1 MARLTLTAGESVGLS
16 SGNFSIFGST
26 AGAETVT
33 IAAGA
38 TVSLDASFNRGGD
51 IISLGG
57 NAANYTAVR
66 SGSSIVLTDTSGGT
80 ITIPVGTITSTVK
93 FADVAAGR
101 ALVFN
106 TNTNA
111 VELGAQTVT
120 TTAAGVTAGSA
131 GGSTAG
137 QSITLTAS
145 LDVVTGTAGDDTA
158 FGSLTTSGATD
169 TLTQGDSING
179 GAGVDTLSIS
189 ANGTGDVTDVSFTLS
204 NVEKVLVSNA
214 VSGGG
219 ADAVEIDLSVAD
231 TALTTVG
238 TTASTV
244 AGVATVFNNVG
255 QVVNAEM
262 KGRGDLTVNFI
273 ASVPTAGGTG
283 DVLNLTANG
292 VGSATA
298 NGTFDTNGSF
308 EVLNVTSAGSANFV
322 TIGTA
327 VDGNLSRINVSGD
340 KALTLNVG
348 ASPKA
353 NQVIDA
359 SAATAA
365 VTVSGVSGAN
375 RLTGGAGNDV
385 FVMGSSL
392 DAGTGTSKDVISG
405 GAGVDTIS
413 VSANLADTALAQV
426 TSVEQIRAVGSVTVD
441 LGATGKAAG
450 ITTILDG
457 TGASDS
463 LVATIGT
470 GYAGSVAVNL
480 NGGNDAVTGASGV
493 NLTVNADASDI
504 TIADTISGGT
514 GAASTNVLNLTADG
528 GTANV
533 VNVTGI
539 DTINVVAG
547 EDASTSITI
556 DNVQVE
562 TSGSTTVDASALTD
576 ADASLTLTALNAAGE
591 TIRVTGGA
599 GDDSITESAGN
610 SVINAGAGDDTI
622 TLGAGNDTVNAGAG
636 DDTVVVS
643 AANLTSGDSLDG
655 GEGDDTLQVSGALD
669 SSKLTGVTGFE
680 TLTFDGDVTL
690 ASGISF
696 TNFDLSAV
704 SGQQVLSLGSGYS
717 TASTVTLGAG
727 DDVVSSGSAALTI
740 DVGTRALSTGGATI
754 SGSTGGVETVNL
766 TADQTGSASTIALGG
781 SSNVNSITIVDN
793 STGGNDVSITVG
805 AQRER
810 LTIDA
815 SALDAGTGATGSSDA
830 TYENLTVDASANSS
844 GVTVTGGAGWDSIT
858 GGDGNDVLNGGEGQ
872 DTITV
877 GAGIDTVDGGAGS
890 DTIAVAGNLTRDDV
904 IDGGAGID
912 AVSYST
918 NTAQGSRA
926 FDNVSNVE
934 TVRLS
939 GTGTFTADVFVQEAG
954 VNTLTIDAGS
964 TGMVVNGSEFTSALL
979 ISATGTSTGLN
990 LTGGSAADTFSFGSS
1005 SLTSDTTVTGGAGA
1019 DVIDFVVGSGVSA
1032 SATLG
1037 AGVTSISSFTLTKA
1051 ANATGSE
1058 TLGVT
1063 LGAGFGGTGQTTFAL
1078 DASALGTG
1086 QVFTFANSSTGST
1099 STGSTV
1105 VNLGADVTGGAG
1117 SDSLTG
1123 GAGADTLRGGSGNDV
1138 VAGGNGNDALSG
1150 DAGNDTLTGGSGVDT
1165 LDGGAGTDTLTGGA
1179 GVDTLTGGAGND
1191 TFVIDDAAGNAT
1203 GFDTITDLDAGDTIR
1218 ITATIA
1224 GTSDVKFVDKGDVT
1238 AFGDFATFSDGSG
1251 TSANYVLNSVNN
1263 QVVIDVN
1270 GDGQIRATED
1280 VFVKVSNATS
1290 LSSSN
1295 MAMNFTLTEGATART
1310 IQGGANLNDTVA
1322 FTATGGS
1329 ASSGANFTFVDVDT
1343 ITFGSSGGS
1352 GADLIIGSGNT
1363 AAVAITLGS
1372 GQTVD
1377 NLGTGSNSL
1386 SITGVNVGVTVTSSG
1401 NADTLT
1407 VGGTGVAVSGL
1418 TSFADNTG
1426 ATSVTLNGSGHS
1438 FVGGLGLG
1446 SGADT
1451 VTVNGSGMTLV
1462 VTDPGTGTAGDTF
1475 TLGTASK
1482 LNSVSVGLGAGND
1495 TFTLGGSGNSFL
1507 ATGGAGND
1515 TFTISGTSITGTGDL
1530 GTGNDTVT
1538 ISGSGHSL
1546 SFTEEGTGT
1555 DSLTIGGNTNSVT
1568 ANLGSGAD
1576 TITFNSSGGT
1586 GVITGGTEVDT
1597 YVFGASQTGGI
1608 ITISDFATGS
1618 GGDVLNFGAL
1628 LDGTDVTDLTVYT
1641 NLSTGITGT
1650 GGADLV
1656 LASGFASL
1664 SHTDIGT
1671 GVGKFNFDTDG
1682 QGHIV
1687 LLGSG
1692 NDIKAY
1698 LFDSDLDGVASGW
1711 SAGDVKLLGT
1721 VTLTGAG
1728 VNSLTADNLSL

>member
-51 IISLGG
+51 IISLAG

-66 SGSSIVLTDTSGGT
+66 SGSSIVLTDASGGSV
-80 ITIPVGTITSTVK
+80 TIPVGTVTSTVK

-137 QSITLTAS
+137 QSITLATS
-145 LDVVTGTAGDDTA
+145 LDNVTGTAGDDTV

-169 TLTQGDSING
+169 TLTQGDAING

-238 TTASTV
+238 TSASTV

-273 ASVPTAGGTG
+273 SSVPTAGGTG
-283 DVLNLTANG
+283 DVINLTANG

-340 KALTLNVG
+340 KALTLSVG

-413 VSANLADTALAQV
+413 VSANVADTALAQV
-426 TSVEQIRAVGSVTVD
+426 TLVEQIQAVGSVTVD

-463 LVATIGT
+463 LIATIGT
-470 GYAGSVAVNL
+470 GYAGSVTVNL
-480 NGGNDAVTGASGV
+480 NGGNDSVTGSSGV
-493 NLTVNADASDI
+493 NLTVNADASNI

-539 DTINVVAG
+539 DTITVVAG

-556 DNVQVE
+556 NNVQVE

-704 SGQQVLSLGSGYS
+704 AGQQVLSLGSGYS
-717 TASTVTLGAG
+717 TASTVTLGAS
-727 DDVVSSGSAALTI
+727 DDVVSSGAAALTI
-740 DVGTRALSTGGATI
+740 NVGTRALSTGGATI

-766 TADQTGSASTIALGG
+766 TADQTGTASTIALGG
-781 SSNVNSITIVDN
+781 SSNVNTITIVDN

-805 AQRER
+805 AQNER

-830 TYENLTVDASANSS
+830 SYENLTVDASANSS
-844 GVTVTGGAGWDSIT
+844 GVTVTGGAGWDNIT
-858 GGDGNDVLNGGEGQ
+858 GGAGNDVLNGGEGQ

-877 GAGIDTVDGGAGS
+877 GSGTDTVDGGAGN
-890 DTIAVAGNLTRDDV
+890 DTIVVAGNLTRDDV
-904 IDGGAGID
+904 IDGGAGTD
-912 AVSYST
+912 TVSYST

-934 TVRLS
+934 TVQLS

-954 VNTLTIDAGS
+954 VTTLSIDAGS
-964 TGMVVNGSEFTSALL
+964 TGMVVNGAEFTSALT

-990 LTGGSAADTFSFGSS
+990 LTGGSAADTFRFGSS

-1019 DVIDFVVGSGVSA
+1019 DVVDLYIGSGASA

-1086 QVFTFANSSTGST
+1086 QVFTFANNSTGST
-1099 STGSTV
+1099 STGATV
-1105 VNLGADVTGGAG
+1105 VNLGADVTGGSA

-1123 GAGADTLRGGSGNDV
+1123 GAGADTLRGGAGNDTV
-1138 VAGGNGNDALSG
+1138 SGGNGNDTLSG

-1165 LDGGAGTDTLTGGA
+1165 LDGGAGNDTLTGSA

-1224 GTSDVKFVDKGDVT
+1224 GTSSVKFVDKGDIT
-1238 AFGDFATFSDGSG
+1238 AFGDFATFADGSG
-1251 TSANYVLNSVNN
+1251 TSANYALNSVNN
-1263 QVVIDVN
+1263 QIVIDVN

-1280 VFVKVSNATS
+1280 VFVKVNNATT

-1310 IQGGANLNDTVA
+1310 IQGGANLNDTVT

-1329 ASSGANFTFVDVDT
+1329 ASSGADFTFIDVDT
-1343 ITFGSSGGS
+1343 IVFGSSGGS

-1363 AAVAITLGS
+1363 AAVSITLGS
-1372 GQTVD
+1372 GQTID
-1377 NLGTGSNSL
+1377 NQGTGSNSL
-1386 SITGVNVGVTVTSSG
+1386 SITGNTVSVAVTSSG

-1407 VGGTGVAVSGL
+1407 IGGTGVTVTGL
-1418 TSFADNTG
+1418 TSFANNSG
-1426 ATSVTLNGSGHS
+1426 ATSVTLNGSGHDIS
-1438 FVGGLGLG
+1438 GGLGLG

-1451 VTVNGSGMTLV
+1451 VTLNGSGITLV

-1475 TLGTASK
+1475 TLGGNT
-1482 LNSVSVGLGAGND
+1482 NSVSVDLGAGND
-1495 TFTLGGSGNSFL
+1495 TFTLGGSGSSFT

-1515 TFTISGTSITGTGDL
+1515 TFTVSGTRITGTGDL

-1538 ISGSGHSL
+1538 ISGSGHTL
-1546 SFTEEGTGT
+1546 TFTEAGTGT

-1586 GVITGGTEVDT
+1586 GVVTGGTEVDT
-1597 YVFGASQTGGI
+1597 YLFGTSQTGGT

-1628 LDGTDVTDLTVYT
+1628 LDGTDVTDLFVYGT
-1641 NLSTGITGT
+1641 GSTGITGT
-1650 GGADLV
+1650 GGADLL

-1692 NDIKAY
+1692 NEIKAY

-1721 VTLTGAG
+1721 VTLTGVG
-1728 VNSLTADNLSL
+1728 INNLTADNLSL